1 MSLIANEIASGLSNI
16 NNSPHQITHSIN
28 CSLHQRHTDSQR
40 PATPAE
46 CSLIQCH
53 DNTSNR
59 NFTFELMPCATPP
72 ALRVVQND
80 SLGFVVDAKL
90 TESEAVALN
99 LNGDIFLF
107 LKINQLSDRLSLGLA
122 VNI

>member
-1 MSLIANEIASGLSNI
+1 
-16 NNSPHQITHSIN
+16 
-28 CSLHQRHTDSQR
+28 
-40 PATPAE
+40 
-46 CSLIQCH
+46 
-53 DNTSNR
+53 
-59 NFTFELMPCATPP
+59 MPCATPP
-72 ALRVVQND
+72 ELRVVQND